1 MASASDS
8 WIKEYNEAIKLADD
22 INGMISERS
31 SLPASGPESQRH
43 ASAIRRKITILGT
56 RLDSL
61 QSLLSKLPG
70 KQPISEKEMNRR
82 KDMLAN
88 LRSKVNQMASTLNM
102 SNFANRDSL
111 LGPEIKSADF
121 MNRATGLDNQGLVE
135 QDEGLEK
142 LEETV
147 VSTKHI
153 ALAVNEELDLHTRL
167 IDDLDQ
173 HVDVTDSR
181 LRRVQKNL
189 AILNKRTKGGC
200 TCMCMLLAVI
210 GIVVLVVSIGVYN
223 LSSDVAL
230 ALAPDVEY
238 RVREIMQEA
247 IKCMRHAHR
256 TVLTANDV
264 DSALNLRNV
273 EPIYGFASGDSL
285 RFKRASGLKDL
296 YYIDDKDVELRNV
309 IETPL
314 PKAPLDTSV
323 AVHWLAIEGV
333 QPAIPENAPV
343 DAVSDGRRSE
353 YREDGISVDIRLPV
367 KHVLSKELQLY
378 FDKIREL
385 TVSRSNS
392 TLFKQALLSLAMD
405 SGLHPLVP
413 YFTYFISEELHQMMP
428 SVITCLVSKR
438 LGNRFSDNH
447 WHLRNFAADL
457 IASICTRFG
466 HVYQNLQSRVTR
478 TLLHAFLDPTKSLS
492 QHYGAIQ
499 GLAALGPS
507 VVHLLILPNLEL
519 YLKFLEPEMLLE
531 KQKNEMKRHE
541 AWRVY
546 GALQVDFFF
555 KEFLYLDYY

>member
-31 SLPASGPESQRH
+31 SMPASGPESQRH

-111 LGPEIKSADF
+111 LGPEIKSADV

-210 GIVVLVVSIGVYN
+210 GIVVLVVVIYM
-223 LSSDVAL
+223 L
-230 ALAPDVEY
+230 
-238 RVREIMQEA
+238 
-247 IKCMRHAHR
+247 IK
-256 TVLTANDV
+256 
-264 DSALNLRNV
+264 
-273 EPIYGFASGDSL
+273 
-285 RFKRASGLKDL
+285 
-296 YYIDDKDVELRNV
+296 
-309 IETPL
+309 
-314 PKAPLDTSV
+314 
-323 AVHWLAIEGV
+323 
-333 QPAIPENAPV
+333 
-343 DAVSDGRRSE
+343 
-353 YREDGISVDIRLPV
+353 
-367 KHVLSKELQLY
+367 
-378 FDKIREL
+378 
-385 TVSRSNS
+385 
-392 TLFKQALLSLAMD
+392 
-405 SGLHPLVP
+405 
-413 YFTYFISEELHQMMP
+413 
-428 SVITCLVSKR
+428 
-438 LGNRFSDNH
+438 
-447 WHLRNFAADL
+447 
-457 IASICTRFG
+457 
-466 HVYQNLQSRVTR
+466 
-478 TLLHAFLDPTKSLS
+478 
-492 QHYGAIQ
+492 
-499 GLAALGPS
+499 
-507 VVHLLILPNLEL
+507 
-519 YLKFLEPEMLLE
+519 YL
-531 KQKNEMKRHE
+531 
-541 AWRVY
+541 
-546 GALQVDFFF
+546 
-555 KEFLYLDYY
+555 